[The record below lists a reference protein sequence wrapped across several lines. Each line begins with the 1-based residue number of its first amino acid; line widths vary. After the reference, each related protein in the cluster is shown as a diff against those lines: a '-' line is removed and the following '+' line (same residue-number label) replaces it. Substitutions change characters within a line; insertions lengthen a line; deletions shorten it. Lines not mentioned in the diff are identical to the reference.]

1 MTFEQIVQ
9 MAKEIFEK
17 KDVSSR
23 NDHLAVE
30 VCVTGEGSG
39 TFYIELK
46 DGKINVEPYNY
57 NDHDCRLIA
66 SADTLLKLVSGKLD
80 AVLAFTL
87 GKLKVERSIEKA
99 LEFAKIIKE

>member
-9 MAKEIFEK
+9 MAKDIFDK
-17 KDVSSR
+17 KDVSAR
-23 NDHLAVE
+23 KDNLAVE
-30 VCVTGEGSG
+30 VCVEEEGSG

-66 SADTLLKLVSGKLD
+66 SADTLLKLVSGKMD

-87 GKLKVERSIEKA
+87 GKLRVERSIEKA
-99 LEFAKIIKE
+99 LEFAKIIKG